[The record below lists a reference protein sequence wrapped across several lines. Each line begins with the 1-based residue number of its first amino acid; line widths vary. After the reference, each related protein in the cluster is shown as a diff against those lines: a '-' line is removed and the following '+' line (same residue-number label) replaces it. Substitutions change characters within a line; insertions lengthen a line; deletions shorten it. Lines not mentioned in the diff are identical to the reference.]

1 MKRIALT
8 GATGTLGRDVL
19 AELVKDHLEAP
30 DDIEVFVLGRGSLRL
45 PLRERIRGLV
55 DDCAAYCGVAGER
68 RRDVARFFD
77 DRIRCFEMD
86 LGRDDL
92 GIAPESLATMSRAP
106 IDHFFHVAALT
117 NFRDTPSI
125 VAALVE
131 TNIHGT
137 RRILRLAEA
146 LRVRQLAYVS
156 SAYASGLVQGIV
168 QPDDMNEGNVF
179 RNPYERTKRDAE
191 ALVRSVAKQSRIRIR
206 YFRPSTICG
215 RLSRAPLG
223 SIADFKVFYAWG
235 AYLLRLKA
243 KMVSDARALYDE
255 PVSLDL
261 RILLHPEA
269 GLNIVPVDYCAKVM
283 YDACVQ
289 DDPGESYH
297 LVNGAD
303 TPHVFYTASIC
314 ALLNI
319 RGIRVVDRMPTG
331 LNRLEQGYYR
341 TVGEVFGPY
350 VATPPVEFSSDSVRP
365 VIDRTG
371 TRCPRLTH
379 ETVGH
384 LVTYA
389 KRHHFGVDVAGAEE
403 WRPTHGRPGDQAV
416 VCAV

>member
-1 MKRIALT
+1 
-8 GATGTLGRDVL
+8 
-19 AELVKDHLEAP
+19 
-30 DDIEVFVLGRGSLRL
+30 
-45 PLRERIRGLV
+45 
-55 DDCAAYCGVAGER
+55 
-68 RRDVARFFD
+68 
-77 DRIRCFEMD
+77 
-86 LGRDDL
+86 
-92 GIAPESLATMSRAP
+92 MSRAP

-117 NFRDTPSI
+117 NFRDTPSL

-131 TNIHGT
+131 TNVHGT

-146 LRVRQLAYVS
+146 LRVRQLAYVG
-156 SAYASGLVQGIV
+156 SAYASGLVRGVV
-168 QPDDMNEGNVF
+168 QPDDMNEGGVF

-191 ALVRSVAKQSRIRIR
+191 ALVRSFAKESRIRVR

-223 SIADFKVFYAWG
+223 SISEFKVFYAWG

-243 KMVSDARALYDE
+243 KMVSDVRALYDE

-261 RILLHPEA
+261 RLLLHPEA
-269 GLNIVPVDYCAKVM
+269 GLNIVPVDYCAKVL

-303 TPHVFYTASIC
+303 TPHAFYTGSIF

-331 LNRLEQGYYR
+331 LNRLERAYYR

-350 VATPPVEFSSDSVRP
+350 VATPPVEFSNDSVRP

-371 TRCPRLTH
+371 TRCPTITP
-379 ETVGH
+379 ETFGH
-384 LVTYA
+384 LMRYA
-389 KRHHFGVDVAGAEE
+389 KRHHFGVDVRGDEE
-403 WRPTHGRPGDQAV
+403 WRPTNGRPEIRLTALSP
-416 VCAV
+416 A